1 MSANDIQVGNTQVG
15 KTRILWL
22 LVTLLLLAVAVRTN
36 LIQSQS
42 IWFDEGWSAYAA
54 IQPTLAD
61 AVAADSTNPPL
72 YYVLLNLFVK
82 GTGDSELALRWFSL
96 LWGLLAIPL
105 IYQLGCRLFHA
116 STGLL
121 AAFLVTLSP
130 LLWWAAQEA
139 RMYTLLAVLVLVAAL
154 AWHNLLWDER
164 RRNRPT
170 GAWWL
175 LWGSELALLYA
186 HNTGTVIVLWL
197 NIVTLLAWLTGRTLR
212 RPNWRLW
219 IAGQIVVAALWSP
232 WFITRF
238 ILLQSA
244 NSALFTPPQWSAS
257 LFGQLWQA
265 LWAGPWA
272 MVGAEPALPW
282 LALAALVVG
291 LVLIP
296 WRKAAGRW
304 LVAHTVI
311 LTLALLFGLT
321 VLGNHVHSRY
331 LVMIAPL
338 PLLALAAGIAR
349 IPNRYLQAGLLTGFA
364 GMFFFSMNAARN
376 PAYGHDDARSMT
388 QYYADTLTTGDTVL
402 SWSYADR
409 YELAYY
415 WERLGVTAKR
425 VILAEGADLDG
436 VLPLLPSSGDLALN
450 IWYTQR
456 ADYRGMM
463 RCILGN
469 GTVSSPE
476 SFTVYGMSTDVY
488 RSPALNLPELRPVQ
502 LPFTV
507 AEVSATGRF
516 PVESAADQAV
526 CMPLEIT
533 LTQPTAG
540 ELKAA
545 VTLRNSLGWE
555 IAHTDSV
562 FATANQRTAVSV
574 SSGERLSAYP
584 LLRLP
589 FGAPPGDYTVWL
601 RLYDAATMPSGFDA
615 LAEDGT
621 PAGKD
626 VFVGVWTVAPGAAWV
641 QTGRTTDL
649 PVQVTIP
656 AGESLMLVGL
666 ARTPDDPQPVH
677 NGATIRLQL
686 LWEGTGAL
694 PPLTLSGN
702 GWQRDILPNETGVH
716 DAVTLDWRE
725 ILIPADASAGDAE
738 LRLPD
743 GTVVARY
750 AVTVL
755 PVVYQAPAVAV
766 PVDAVLPGVGVLVG
780 FTAESDSVDL
790 TRPFP
795 VALVWQAVE
804 TTPLSYTVFVQLVD
818 ESGRV
823 IAQSDS
829 VPADETRP
837 TTGWRPGEYIED
849 SHLLKF
855 NENAAPGSA
864 TLIAGLYDPATGQ
877 RVRLADGTDAVMLMR
892 GVVVR

>member
-22 LVTLLLLAVAVRTN
+22 LVSVLLLAGAVRTHA
-36 LIQSQS
+36 IQSQS

-82 GTGDSELALRWFSL
+82 GAGDSELALRWFSL
-96 LWGLLAIPL
+96 LLGVLAIPL
-105 IYQLGCRLFHA
+105 IYRLGCRLFHA
-116 STGLL
+116 SAGLV

-154 AWHNLLWDER
+154 AWHDLLRDEGR
-164 RRNRPT
+164 GIRPA

-175 LWGSELALLYA
+175 LWGSELAVLYA
-186 HNTGTVIVLWL
+186 HNTGPVVVLWL
-197 NIVTLLAWLTGRTLR
+197 NAVTLLAWLTGRTLR

-219 IAGQIVVAALWSP
+219 IVGQIAVAALWSP

-238 ILLQSA
+238 TLLQSA

-311 LTLALLFGLT
+311 LTLALLIGLT
-321 VLGNHVHSRY
+321 ILGNHVHGRY

-349 IPNRYLQAGLLTGFA
+349 IPNRYGQAGLLVGFA
-364 GMFFFSMNAARN
+364 GIFFFSMNAAQN
-376 PAYGHDDARSMT
+376 PAYSHDDARAMT
-388 QYYADTLTTGDTVL
+388 QYYADTLTAGDTVL
-402 SWSYADR
+402 AWSYADR

-436 VLPLLPSSGDLALN
+436 VLPLLPSSGDVALN

-476 SFTVYGMSTDVY
+476 SFAVYGMSTDVY
-488 RSPALNLPELRPVQ
+488 RSPRLNLPELRPVQ

-507 AEVSATGRF
+507 AEVREAGTF
-516 PVESAADQAV
+516 PLESAADQAV
-526 CMPLEIT
+526 CMPLTIT

-555 IAHTDSV
+555 VAHTDAV
-562 FATANQRTAVSV
+562 FATANQRTAAGVSP
-574 SSGERLSAYP
+574 GERLSAYP

-601 RLYDAATMPSGFDA
+601 RLYDTEAMPSGFDA
-615 LAEDGT
+615 LTEDGT

-626 VFVGVWTVAPGAAWV
+626 VLAGVWAVAPGAAWA

-649 PVQVTIP
+649 PVQVAIP
-656 AGESLMLVGL
+656 AGESLVLAGL
-666 ARTPDDPQPVH
+666 ERAPDDPQPVH
-677 NGATIRLQL
+677 NGDTVRLQL
-686 LWEGTGAL
+686 LWEGAGAL
-694 PPLTLSGN
+694 PALTLSGS
-702 GWQRDILPNETGVH
+702 GWQRDIASVMTGVH
-716 DAVTLDWRE
+716 DVVTLDWRE
-725 ILIPADASAGDAE
+725 VLIPADATAGDAE

-743 GTVVARY
+743 GTVIARY
-750 AVTVL
+750 MVTVL
-755 PVVYQAPAVAV
+755 PVVYEPPAVAE
-766 PVDAVLPGVGVLVG
+766 PVDAILPGVGVLVG
-780 FTAESDSVDL
+780 FTAEIDSVDL

-804 TTPLSYTVFVQLVD
+804 TPPLGYTVFVQLVD

-823 IAQSDS
+823 IAQSDA
-829 VPADETRP
+829 VPAEATRP

-855 NENAAPGSA
+855 NENAAPSSA
-864 TLIAGLYDPATGQ
+864 TLIAGLYDPVTGQ
-877 RVRLADGTDAVMLMR
+877 RVRLADGTDAAVLMR